1 MYQALYRKYRPKT
14 FEDVVGQ
21 KVIKQTLT
29 NSIINDKISHAYL
42 FTGPRGTGK
51 TSIAKI
57 LAKIVN
63 CESLNNITPCNKC
76 VSCTQINNKQNTDII
91 EIDAASNN
99 GVDEIRELRDKVG
112 LVPSFGK
119 YKVYIIDEVHMLT
132 TAAFNALLKT
142 LEEPPKHIIFILA
155 TTEPHKIPSTILSRC
170 QRFDFKKISVTD
182 IKTRL
187 NYICKEENINIEE
200 EAIELIGKLSDGGM
214 RDSVS
219 LLDQLTAYTT
229 EKITINDVNDVY
241 GTITEKEISNLLV
254 LIFNNK
260 LSETFDL
267 ISKYDEDGKNLTKII
282 ETIIDFL
289 KNTLIYFNSSEYF
302 DNEEKKNLYSKTC
315 DLITEEQIYKTIEIL
330 LDSIKSSKTTN
341 NVKLIFELSIIKIIE
356 LTKEKVV
363 VQKQEKQPEIPVL
376 EEKKKIIT
384 ETKIEKKE
392 TNNKVKENVENLKK
406 IRLNNTLAKFNKQ
419 EFVTFKKDLDNIK
432 ELLMDPDYSS
442 VVSLILDGEL
452 KAKGGQNL
460 LFVYKLKNLEEC
472 FNLSLI
478 DIEKVLKKVFNE
490 NLKPIAIFEE
500 DWEPIKVEFNKHM
513 KSKTN
518 AYEYNEETISLEE
531 IYEIGGK
538 DGYIFARE
546 RVAEKLSKQQ
556 IDDRGCKE
564 IEPRR
569 LKNFLKH
576 EYFSSSTANEIVR
589 LLDRIIDFIREGDGC
604 QGLEEWLFNEQIC

>member
-63 CESLNNITPCNKC
+63 CESLENITPCNKC

-229 EKITINDVNDVY
+229 EKITVNDVNNVY
-241 GTITEKEISNLLV
+241 GTITEKEISDLLT

-315 DLITEEQIYKTIEIL
+315 DLITEDQIYKTIEIL

-363 VQKQEKQPEIPVL
+363 VQKIEKQSEIPVL
-376 EEKKKIIT
+376 EEKKKIVT

-392 TNNKVKENVENLKK
+392 TNTKVKENVEKLKK
-406 IRLNNTLAKFNKQ
+406 IRINNTLAKFNKQ
-419 EFVTFKKDLDNIK
+419 EFVIFKKDLDSIK

-460 LFVYKLKNLEEC
+460 LFVYKLKKLEEC

-478 DIEKVLKKVFNE
+478 DIEKVFSKVFNE
-490 NLKPIAIFEE
+490 DLKPIAVFEE
-500 DWEPIKVEFNKHM
+500 EWEPIKVEFNKHM

-531 IYEIGGK
+531 IYEITK
-538 DGYIFARE
+538 EESI
-546 RVAEKLSKQQ
+546 LNTN
-556 IDDRGCKE
+556 E
-564 IEPRR
+564 IE
-569 LKNFLKH
+569 
-576 EYFSSSTANEIVR
+576 EIFEDMIVY
-589 LLDRIIDFIREGDGC
+589 
-604 QGLEEWLFNEQIC
+604 N

>member
-1 MYQALYRKYRPKT
+1 MYQALYRKYRPKS

-29 NSIINDKISHAYL
+29 NSIVNDKISHAYL

-63 CESLNNITPCNKC
+63 CESLDITTPCNKC
-76 VSCTQINNKQNTDII
+76 VSCTQTNNKQNTDII

-99 GVDEIRELRDKVG
+99 GVDEIRELRDKIG

-170 QRFDFKKISVTD
+170 QRFDFKKISISD

-187 NYICKEENINIEE
+187 DYICKEENINIEE

-229 EKITINDVNDVY
+229 DKITINHVNDVY
-241 GTITEKEISNLLV
+241 GTITDKEICDLLT
-254 LIFNNK
+254 LIYNNK
-260 LSETFDL
+260 LSKTFDQ
-267 ISKYDEDGKNLTKII
+267 ITKYDEDGKNLTKII
-282 ETIIDFL
+282 ETIIEFL
-289 KNTLIYFNSSEYF
+289 KNALIYYNSSEYF
-302 DNEEKKNLYSKTC
+302 DNEEKKMLYSNIC
-315 DLITEEQIYKTIEIL
+315 DLIDEEKIYASIEIF
-330 LDSIKSSKTTN
+330 LDSIKSSKNTN

-356 LTKEKVV
+356 LQKEKVV
-363 VQKQEKQPEIPVL
+363 VQKQVIEKEIPIF
-376 EEKKKIIT
+376 EEKKKIVT
-384 ETKIEKKE
+384 ETKIENKE
-392 TNNKVKENVENLKK
+392 TNHKVKENIEKIKK
-406 IRLNNTLAKFNKQ
+406 IRINNTLSKFNKQ
-419 EFVTFKKDLDNIK
+419 EFITFKKDLDDIK

-452 KAKGGQNL
+452 KAKGAQNL
-460 LFVYKLKNLEEC
+460 LFMYKLKNLEEC
-472 FNLSLI
+472 FNLSLVE
-478 DIEKVLKKVFNE
+478 IEKVLKRVFNE
-490 NLKPIAIFEE
+490 ELKPIAISEE
-500 DWEPIKVEFNKHM
+500 EWEPIKIEFNKHM
-513 KSKTN
+513 KSNTN
-518 AYEYNEETISLEE
+518 AYEYKEEVMSLKE
-531 IYEIGGK
+531 IYDIK
-538 DGYIFARE
+538 
-546 RVAEKLSKQQ
+546 EKES
-556 IDDRGCKE
+556 ISNTNE
-564 IEPRR
+564 IEDM
-569 LKNFLKH
+569 F
-576 EYFSSSTANEIVR
+576 E
-589 LLDRIIDFIREGDGC
+589 DMIIYS
-604 QGLEEWLFNEQIC
+604 

>member
-1 MYQALYRKYRPKT
+1 MYQALYRKYRPKS

-29 NSIINDKISHAYL
+29 NSILNDKISHAYL

-63 CESLNNITPCNKC
+63 CESLENTTPCNKC

-170 QRFDFKKISVTD
+170 QRFDFKKISVND
-182 IKTRL
+182 IKSRL
-187 NYICKEENINIEE
+187 NYICGQENINIEE

-229 EKITINDVNDVY
+229 DKITVNDVNDVY
-241 GTITEKEISNLLV
+241 GTITEQEICDLLC

-267 ISKYDEDGKNLTKII
+267 ITKYDEDGKNLTKII
-282 ETIIDFL
+282 ETIIEFL
-289 KNTLIYFNSSEYF
+289 KNTLIYYNSSEYF
-302 DNEEKKNLYSKTC
+302 DNEEKKKIYSNICNL
-315 DLITEEQIYKTIEIL
+315 INEEQIYKTIEIL
-330 LDSIKSSKTTN
+330 LDSIKSSKNTN
-341 NVKLIFELSIIKIIE
+341 NIKLIFELSIIKIIE
-356 LTKEKVV
+356 IKKEKVI
-363 VQKQEKQPEIPVL
+363 VQKQVVEKEIPIL
-376 EEKKKIIT
+376 EEKKKIVT
-384 ETKIEKKE
+384 ETKHEKKE
-392 TNNKVKENVENLKK
+392 TNDKVKENIENLKK
-406 IRLNNTLAKFNKQ
+406 IRINNTLSKFNKQ
-419 EFVTFKKDLDNIK
+419 EFVTFKKYLDNIK

-478 DIEKVLKKVFNE
+478 EIEKVLKKVFNE
-490 NLKPIAIFEE
+490 ELKPIAISEE
-500 DWEPIKVEFNKHM
+500 EWEPIKVEFNKHM
-513 KSKTN
+513 KSNTN
-518 AYEYNEETISLEE
+518 AYEYKEENMSLKE
-531 IYEIGGK
+531 IYDIK
-538 DGYIFARE
+538 DKESI
-546 RVAEKLSKQQ
+546 SNTN
-556 IDDRGCKE
+556 E
-564 IEPRR
+564 IE
-569 LKNFLKH
+569 NMF
-576 EYFSSSTANEIVR
+576 EEMIVY
-589 LLDRIIDFIREGDGC
+589 
-604 QGLEEWLFNEQIC
+604 N

>member
-1 MYQALYRKYRPKT
+1 MYQALYRKYRPKS

-21 KVIKQTLT
+21 KVIIKTLT
-29 NSIINDKISHAYL
+29 NSIVNDKISHAYL

-63 CESLNNITPCNKC
+63 CESLDHTTPCNKC

-99 GVDEIRELRDKVG
+99 GVDEIRELRDKVS
-112 LVPSFGK
+112 LVPSFGN

-170 QRFDFKKISVTD
+170 QRFDFKKISIND

-187 NYICKEENINIEE
+187 NYICEQENIIIDEDS
-200 EAIELIGKLSDGGM
+200 IELIGKLSDGGM

-229 EKITINDVNDVY
+229 EKITVNDVNDVY
-241 GTITEKEISNLLV
+241 GTITEQEISELLT

-260 LSETFDL
+260 LSNVFDL
-267 ISKYDEDGKNLTKII
+267 ITQYDEDGKNLTKII
-282 ETIIDFL
+282 ETIIEFL
-289 KNTLIYFNSSEYF
+289 KNTLIYYNSSEYF
-302 DNEEKKNLYSKTC
+302 ESEEKKKLYESMC
-315 DLITEEQIYKTIEIL
+315 NLITEDQIYNTIQIL
-330 LDSIKSSKTTN
+330 LDSIKSSKNTN
-341 NVKLIFELSIIKIIE
+341 NVKLIFELSIIKI
-356 LTKEKVV
+356 LNLKKEKVI
-363 VQKQEKQPEIPVL
+363 VQKEVIEPQIQVL
-376 EEKKKIIT
+376 EEKKKIVT

-392 TNNKVKENVENLKK
+392 TNDKVKENIKNLKK
-406 IRLNNTLAKFNKQ
+406 IRINNTLSKFNKQ

-452 KAKGGQNL
+452 KAKGSQNL

-478 DIEKVLKKVFNE
+478 QIEKALKRVFNE
-490 NLKPIAIFEE
+490 DLRPIAVSEE
-500 DWEPIKVEFNKHM
+500 EWEPIKIEFNKHM

-518 AYEYNEETISLEE
+518 AYEYKEETISLKEIYDIKDKETTSNTNEIEE
-531 IYEIGGK
+531 IFE
-538 DGYIFARE
+538 DM
-546 RVAEKLSKQQ
+546 
-556 IDDRGCKE
+556 
-564 IEPRR
+564 
-569 LKNFLKH
+569 
-576 EYFSSSTANEIVR
+576 IVY
-589 LLDRIIDFIREGDGC
+589 
-604 QGLEEWLFNEQIC
+604 N

>member
-63 CESLNNITPCNKC
+63 CESLENITPCNKC

-229 EKITINDVNDVY
+229 EKITVNDVNNVY
-241 GTITEKEISNLLV
+241 GTITEKEISDLLT

-315 DLITEEQIYKTIEIL
+315 DLITEDQIYKTIEIL

-363 VQKQEKQPEIPVL
+363 VQKIEKQSEIPVL
-376 EEKKKIIT
+376 EEKKKIVT

-392 TNNKVKENVENLKK
+392 TNTKVKENVEKLKK
-406 IRLNNTLAKFNKQ
+406 IRINNTLAKFNKQ
-419 EFVTFKKDLDNIK
+419 EFVIFKKDLDSIK

-478 DIEKVLKKVFNE
+478 DIEKIFSKVFNE
-490 NLKPIAIFEE
+490 NLKPIAVFEE
-500 DWEPIKVEFNKHM
+500 EWEPIKVEFNKHM

-531 IYEIGGK
+531 IYEITK
-538 DGYIFARE
+538 EESI
-546 RVAEKLSKQQ
+546 SNTN
-556 IDDRGCKE
+556 E
-564 IEPRR
+564 IE
-569 LKNFLKH
+569 
-576 EYFSSSTANEIVR
+576 EIFEDMIVY
-589 LLDRIIDFIREGDGC
+589 
-604 QGLEEWLFNEQIC
+604 N

>member
-1 MYQALYRKYRPKT
+1 MYQALYRKYRPKS

-29 NSIINDKISHAYL
+29 NSILNDKISHAYL

-63 CESLNNITPCNKC
+63 CESLENTTPCNKC
-76 VSCTQINNKQNTDII
+76 VSCTQINDKQNTDII

-170 QRFDFKKISVTD
+170 QRFDFKKISISD

-187 NYICKEENINIEE
+187 NYICEQENINIDE

-229 EKITINDVNDVY
+229 DKITVNDVNDVY
-241 GTITEKEISNLLV
+241 GTITDKEICDLLI

-267 ISKYDEDGKNLTKII
+267 ITKYDEDGKNLTKII
-282 ETIIDFL
+282 ETIIEFL
-289 KNTLIYFNSSEYF
+289 KNTLIYYNSSDYF
-302 DNEEKKNLYSKTC
+302 DNEDKKILYSKIC
-315 DLITEEQIYKTIEIL
+315 DLITEEQIYKSIEIL
-330 LDSIKSSKTTN
+330 LDSIKSSKNTN

-356 LTKEKVV
+356 IKKEKVII
-363 VQKQEKQPEIPVL
+363 QKQVIEQQIPVL
-376 EEKKKIIT
+376 EEKKKIVT
-384 ETKIEKKE
+384 EIKHEKKE
-392 TNNKVKENVENLKK
+392 TNDEVKENIEKLKQ
-406 IRLNNTLAKFNKQ
+406 IRINNTLSKFNKQ
-419 EFVTFKKDLDNIK
+419 EFVTFKKHLDNIK

-452 KAKGGQNL
+452 KAKGSQNL

-490 NLKPIAIFEE
+490 ELKPIAVSEE
-500 DWEPIKVEFNKHM
+500 EWEPIKVEFNKHI
-513 KSKTN
+513 KLKTN
-518 AYEYNEETISLEE
+518 AYEYKEEVMSLKEIYDIKDKEYVSNTNEIEE
-531 IYEIGGK
+531 IFE
-538 DGYIFARE
+538 DM
-546 RVAEKLSKQQ
+546 
-556 IDDRGCKE
+556 
-564 IEPRR
+564 
-569 LKNFLKH
+569 
-576 EYFSSSTANEIVR
+576 IVYS
-589 LLDRIIDFIREGDGC
+589 
-604 QGLEEWLFNEQIC
+604 

>member
-29 NSIINDKISHAYL
+29 NSIINNKISHAYL

-57 LAKIVN
+57 LSKIVN
-63 CESLNNITPCNKC
+63 CESLENTTPCDKC
-76 VSCTQINNKQNTDII
+76 VSCTQLNNKQNTDII

-182 IKTRL
+182 IKFRL
-187 NYICKEENINIEE
+187 VYICEQENINIEE

-229 EKITINDVNDVY
+229 DKITVNDVIDVY
-241 GTITEKEISNLLV
+241 GTITEKEICDLLS

-260 LSETFDL
+260 LSEVFDL
-267 ISKYDEDGKNLTKII
+267 ISRYDEDGKNLTKII
-282 ETIIDFL
+282 ETVIEFL
-289 KNTLIYFNSSEYF
+289 KNTLIYCNSSEYF
-302 DNEEKKNLYSKTC
+302 GNEEKKNLYSKTC

-341 NVKLIFELSIIKIIE
+341 NIKLIFELSIIKIIE

-363 VQKQEKQPEIPVL
+363 VQKTEKQSEIPVL
-376 EEKKKIIT
+376 EEKKKIVT

-392 TNNKVKENVENLKK
+392 TNAKVKENVENLKK
-406 IRLNNTLAKFNKQ
+406 IRINNTLAKFNKQ
-419 EFVTFKKDLDNIK
+419 EFVTFKKNLDNIK

-452 KAKGGQNL
+452 KAKGGKNL

-478 DIEKVLKKVFNE
+478 DIEKVFRKVFNE
-490 NLKPIAIFEE
+490 DLKPIAIFEE
-500 DWEPIKVEFNKHM
+500 EWEPIKIEFNKHM

-518 AYEYNEETISLEE
+518 AYEYNEEIISLEE
-531 IYEIGGK
+531 IYEITKEESVSGTN
-538 DGYIFARE
+538 
-546 RVAEKLSKQQ
+546 
-556 IDDRGCKE
+556 E
-564 IEPRR
+564 IE
-569 LKNFLKH
+569 KFF
-576 EYFSSSTANEIVR
+576 EDMIVY
-589 LLDRIIDFIREGDGC
+589 
-604 QGLEEWLFNEQIC
+604 N

>member
-63 CESLNNITPCNKC
+63 CESLDNITPCNKC

-229 EKITINDVNDVY
+229 EKITVNDVNDVY
-241 GTITEKEISNLLV
+241 GTITKKEISDLLT

-267 ISKYDEDGKNLTKII
+267 ITKYDEDGKNLTKII

-363 VQKQEKQPEIPVL
+363 VQKQEKQSEIPVL

-406 IRLNNTLAKFNKQ
+406 IRVNNTLAKFNKQ
-419 EFVTFKKDLDNIK
+419 EFVTFKKNLDNIK

-452 KAKGGQNL
+452 KAKGNQNL

-478 DIEKVLKKVFNE
+478 DIEKVFRKVFNE
-490 NLKPIAIFEE
+490 DLKPIAIFEE
-500 DWEPIKVEFNKHM
+500 EWEPIKVEFNKHM

-531 IYEIGGK
+531 IYEITK
-538 DGYIFARE
+538 EESI
-546 RVAEKLSKQQ
+546 SNTN
-556 IDDRGCKE
+556 E
-564 IEPRR
+564 IE
-569 LKNFLKH
+569 
-576 EYFSSSTANEIVR
+576 EIFEDMIVY
-589 LLDRIIDFIREGDGC
+589 
-604 QGLEEWLFNEQIC
+604 N

>member
-1 MYQALYRKYRPKT
+1 MYQALYRKYRPKS

-29 NSIINDKISHAYL
+29 NSIINDRINHAYL

-63 CESLNNITPCNKC
+63 CESLEITTPCNKC

-170 QRFDFKKISVTD
+170 QRFDFKKISVND

-187 NYICKEENINIEE
+187 NYICKQENIIIDE

-219 LLDQLTAYTT
+219 LLDQLTAYTND
-229 EKITINDVNDVY
+229 KITINDVNDVY
-241 GTITEKEISNLLV
+241 GTITEQEICDLLI
-254 LIFNNK
+254 LIYNNK
-260 LSETFDL
+260 LSEIFDL
-267 ISKYDEDGKNLTKII
+267 ITKYDEDGKNLTKII
-282 ETIIDFL
+282 ETIIEFL
-289 KNTLIYFNSSEYF
+289 KNTLIYYNSSEYF
-302 DNEEKKNLYSKTC
+302 ESEEKKKLYCKICNL
-315 DLITEEQIYKTIEIL
+315 INEEQIYKSIEIL
-330 LDSIKSSKTTN
+330 LDTIKSSKNTN
-341 NVKLIFELSIIKIIE
+341 NIKLIFELSIIKIIE
-356 LTKEKVV
+356 LKKEKAIF
-363 VQKQEKQPEIPVL
+363 QNKIIDKEIPIL
-376 EEKKKIIT
+376 EEKKRIIT

-392 TNNKVKENVENLKK
+392 TNTKIKENIQKLKQLR
-406 IRLNNTLAKFNKQ
+406 INNTLSKFNKQ
-419 EFVTFKKDLDNIK
+419 ELIKFKNDLDNIK
-432 ELLMDPDYSS
+432 ELLMDPDHSS
-442 VVSLILDGEL
+442 IVSLLLDGEL
-452 KAKGGQNL
+452 KAKGSNNL
-460 LFVYKLKNLEEC
+460 IFMYKIKNLEEC

-478 DIEKVLKKVFNE
+478 EIQKTLKKVFNKD
-490 NLKPIAIFEE
+490 LKPIAISEE
-500 DWEPIKVEFNKHM
+500 EWEPIKIEFNKHM
-513 KSKTN
+513 KSNTN
-518 AYEYNEETISLEE
+518 VYEYKEEVMSLKEIYDIKEKESNSNTNEIEE
-531 IYEIGGK
+531 IFE
-538 DGYIFARE
+538 DM
-546 RVAEKLSKQQ
+546 
-556 IDDRGCKE
+556 
-564 IEPRR
+564 
-569 LKNFLKH
+569 
-576 EYFSSSTANEIVR
+576 IVY
-589 LLDRIIDFIREGDGC
+589 
-604 QGLEEWLFNEQIC
+604 N

>member
-1 MYQALYRKYRPKT
+1 MYQALYRKYRPKS
-14 FEDVVGQ
+14 FEDIVGQ
-21 KVIKQTLT
+21 KIIKQTLT
-29 NSIINDKISHAYL
+29 NSIVNDKISHAYL

-63 CESLNNITPCNKC
+63 CESLENITPCNKC

-170 QRFDFKKISVTD
+170 QRFDFKKISIKD

-187 NYICKEENINIEE
+187 NYICEKENISIEE

-229 EKITINDVNDVY
+229 EKITVNDVNDVY
-241 GTITEKEISNLLV
+241 GTITENEINDLLT

-260 LSETFDL
+260 LSEIFDL

-282 ETIIDFL
+282 EIVIEFL
-289 KNTLIYFNSSEYF
+289 KNTLIYCNSSEYF
-302 DNEEKKNLYSKTC
+302 ENEEKKKLYSNIC
-315 DLITEEQIYKTIEIL
+315 NLITEEQIYKTIEIL
-330 LDSIKSSKTTN
+330 LDAIKSSKNTN
-341 NVKLIFELSIIKIIE
+341 NIKLIFELSIIKIIE
-356 LTKEKVV
+356 LKKEKIT
-363 VQKQEKQPEIPVL
+363 VQNQVIEKEVPIL
-376 EEKKKIIT
+376 EEKKKIVT
-384 ETKIEKKE
+384 EKKFEKQETNDKVKEKIEKIKQ
-392 TNNKVKENVENLKK
+392 
-406 IRLNNTLAKFNKQ
+406 IRINNTLSRFNKQ
-419 EFVTFKKDLDNIK
+419 EFVIFKKNLDNIK

-452 KAKGGQNL
+452 KAKGSQNL
-460 LFVYKLKNLEEC
+460 LFMYKNKNLEEC

-478 DIEKVLKKVFNE
+478 HIEMVLKKVFKE
-490 NLKPIAIFEE
+490 ELKPIAVSEE
-500 DWEPIKVEFNKHM
+500 EWEPIKVEFNKHM

-518 AYEYNEETISLEE
+518 AYEYKEETISLEE
-531 IYEIGGK
+531 IFEIK
-538 DGYIFARE
+538 N
-546 RVAEKLSKQQ
+546 EKSVSSTN
-556 IDDRGCKE
+556 E
-564 IEPRR
+564 IE
-569 LKNFLKH
+569 
-576 EYFSSSTANEIVR
+576 EIFEDMIVY
-589 LLDRIIDFIREGDGC
+589 
-604 QGLEEWLFNEQIC
+604 N

>member
-1 MYQALYRKYRPKT
+1 MYQALYRKYRPKS

-21 KVIKQTLT
+21 KVIIKTLT
-29 NSIINDKISHAYL
+29 NSIVNDKISHAYL

-63 CESLNNITPCNKC
+63 CESLDYTTPCNKC

-99 GVDEIRELRDKVG
+99 GVDEIRELRDKVS

-170 QRFDFKKISVTD
+170 QRFDFKKISIND

-187 NYICKEENINIEE
+187 TYICEQENINIEE

-229 EKITINDVNDVY
+229 EKITVNDVNDVY
-241 GTITEKEISNLLV
+241 GTITEQEISELLT

-260 LSETFDL
+260 LSDVFDL
-267 ISKYDEDGKNLTKII
+267 ITQYDEDGKNLTKII
-282 ETIIDFL
+282 ETIIEFL
-289 KNTLIYFNSSEYF
+289 KNTLIYYNSSEYF
-302 DNEEKKNLYSKTC
+302 ENEEKKKLYEKMC
-315 DLITEEQIYKTIEIL
+315 NLITEEQIYNTIEIL
-330 LDSIKSSKTTN
+330 LDSIKSSKNTN
-341 NVKLIFELSIIKIIE
+341 NVKLIFELSIIKI
-356 LTKEKVV
+356 LNLKKEKVI
-363 VQKQEKQPEIPVL
+363 VQKNVIEPQIQVL
-376 EEKKKIIT
+376 EEKKKIVT
-384 ETKIEKKE
+384 ETKHEKKE
-392 TNNKVKENVENLKK
+392 TNDKIKKNIENLKK
-406 IRLNNTLAKFNKQ
+406 IRINNTLSKFNKQ
-419 EFVTFKKDLDNIK
+419 EFITFKKDLDNIK

-452 KAKGGQNL
+452 KAKGAQNL

-478 DIEKVLKKVFNE
+478 EIEKALKRVFNE
-490 NLKPIAIFEE
+490 ELKPIAVSEE
-500 DWEPIKVEFNKHM
+500 EWEPIKIEFNKHM
-513 KSKTN
+513 KSNTN
-518 AYEYNEETISLEE
+518 AYEYKEETISLKE
-531 IYEIGGK
+531 IYDIK
-538 DGYIFARE
+538 DKENI
-546 RVAEKLSKQQ
+546 STTN
-556 IDDRGCKE
+556 E
-564 IEPRR
+564 IEDI
-569 LKNFLKH
+569 F
-576 EYFSSSTANEIVR
+576 EDMIVYS
-589 LLDRIIDFIREGDGC
+589 
-604 QGLEEWLFNEQIC
+604 

>member
-1 MYQALYRKYRPKT
+1 MYQALYRKYRPKK

-21 KVIKQTLT
+21 KVIIKTLT
-29 NSIINDKISHAYL
+29 NSILNDKISHAYL

-63 CESLNNITPCNKC
+63 CESLNHTTPCNKC

-99 GVDEIRELRDKVG
+99 GVDEIRELRDKVN

-170 QRFDFKKISVTD
+170 QRFDFKKISIND

-187 NYICKEENINIEE
+187 TYICEQENINIDEDS
-200 EAIELIGKLSDGGM
+200 IELIGKLSDGGM

-229 EKITINDVNDVY
+229 EKITVNDVNDVY
-241 GTITEKEISNLLV
+241 GTITDEEISELLT

-260 LSETFDL
+260 LNNVFDL
-267 ISKYDEDGKNLTKII
+267 ITKYDEDGKNLTKII
-282 ETIIDFL
+282 ETIIEFL

-302 DNEEKKNLYSKTC
+302 DNEEKKKLYENMC
-315 DLITEEQIYKTIEIL
+315 NLITEDQIYNTIEIL
-330 LDSIKSSKTTN
+330 LDSIKSSKNTN
-341 NVKLIFELSIIKIIE
+341 NVKLIFELSIIKI
-356 LTKEKVV
+356 LNFKKEKVV
-363 VQKQEKQPEIPVL
+363 VQKDVIEPKIPIL
-376 EEKKKIIT
+376 EKKKRIVT
-384 ETKIEKKE
+384 ETKHEKKE
-392 TNNKVKENVENLKK
+392 TTNKVKENIENLKK
-406 IRLNNTLAKFNKQ
+406 IRINNTLSKFNKQ
-419 EFVTFKKDLDNIK
+419 EFVTFKKDLENIK

-452 KAKGGQNL
+452 KAKGSQNL

-478 DIEKVLKKVFNE
+478 DIEKALKRVFNE
-490 NLKPIAIFEE
+490 ELKPIAVSEE
-500 DWEPIKVEFNKHM
+500 EWEPIKVEFNKHM

-518 AYEYNEETISLEE
+518 AYEYKEEAISLKEIYDMKDKETTSNTNEIEE
-531 IYEIGGK
+531 IFE
-538 DGYIFARE
+538 DM
-546 RVAEKLSKQQ
+546 
-556 IDDRGCKE
+556 
-564 IEPRR
+564 
-569 LKNFLKH
+569 
-576 EYFSSSTANEIVR
+576 IVY
-589 LLDRIIDFIREGDGC
+589 
-604 QGLEEWLFNEQIC
+604 N

>member
-1 MYQALYRKYRPKT
+1 MYQALYRKYRPKS

-21 KVIKQTLT
+21 KVIKQTLI
-29 NSIINDKISHAYL
+29 NSVVNDKISHAYL

-51 TSIAKI
+51 TSVAKI

-63 CESLNNITPCNKC
+63 CESLENITPCDNC

-99 GVDEIRELRDKVG
+99 GVDEIRELRDKVS

-187 NYICKEENINIEE
+187 NYICDQEKINIEE
-200 EAIELIGKLSDGGM
+200 EAIELIGNLSDGGM

-229 EKITINDVNDVY
+229 EKITVNDVNDVY
-241 GTITEKEISNLLV
+241 GTITEQEICELLI

-260 LSETFDL
+260 LSEIFEL
-267 ISKYDEDGKNLTKII
+267 ITKYDEDGKNLTKII
-282 ETIIDFL
+282 ETIIEFL
-289 KNTLIYFNSSEYF
+289 KNTLIYFNSSNYF
-302 DNEEKKNLYSKTC
+302 DNDEKKKIYSSIC
-315 DLITEEQIYKTIEIL
+315 DLITEDQIYKTIEIL
-330 LDSIKSSKTTN
+330 LDSIKSSKNTN

-363 VQKQEKQPEIPVL
+363 GQKQVIEHEIPVL

-384 ETKIEKKE
+384 ERISEKKQ
-392 TNNKVKENVENLKK
+392 TNDKIKKNIENLKK
-406 IRLNNTLAKFNKQ
+406 IRINNTLSKFNKQ
-419 EFVTFKKDLDNIK
+419 EFVAFKKDLDNVK

-442 VVSLILDGEL
+442 VVSLMLDGEL
-452 KAKGGQNL
+452 KAKGSQNL

-478 DIEKVLKKVFNE
+478 DIEKVLKSVFNE
-490 NLKPIAIFEE
+490 ELKPIAVSEE
-500 DWEPIKVEFNKHM
+500 EWEPIKVEFNKYM

-518 AYEYNEETISLEE
+518 AYEYKEEVMSLKEIYDIKEKENTSNINEIEE
-531 IYEIGGK
+531 IFE
-538 DGYIFARE
+538 DM
-546 RVAEKLSKQQ
+546 
-556 IDDRGCKE
+556 
-564 IEPRR
+564 
-569 LKNFLKH
+569 
-576 EYFSSSTANEIVR
+576 IVYS
-589 LLDRIIDFIREGDGC
+589 
-604 QGLEEWLFNEQIC
+604 

>member
-1 MYQALYRKYRPKT
+1 MYQALYRKYRPKS
-14 FEDVVGQ
+14 FEDIVGQ
-21 KVIKQTLT
+21 KIIKQTLT
-29 NSIINDKISHAYL
+29 NSIVNDKISHAYL

-63 CESLNNITPCNKC
+63 CESLENITPCNKC
-76 VSCTQINNKQNTDII
+76 VSCTQINNKHNTDII
-91 EIDAASNN
+91 EMDAASNY

-170 QRFDFKKISVTD
+170 QRFDFKKISIKD

-187 NYICKEENINIEE
+187 NYICEKENISIEE

-229 EKITINDVNDVY
+229 EKITVNDVNDVY
-241 GTITEKEISNLLV
+241 GTITENEINDLLT

-260 LSETFDL
+260 LSEIFDL
-267 ISKYDEDGKNLTKII
+267 ISKYDGDGKNLTKII
-282 ETIIDFL
+282 EIVIEFL
-289 KNTLIYFNSSEYF
+289 KNTLIYCNSSEYF
-302 DNEEKKNLYSKTC
+302 ENEEKKKLYSNIC
-315 DLITEEQIYKTIEIL
+315 NLITEEQIYKTIEIL
-330 LDSIKSSKTTN
+330 LDAIKSSKTTN
-341 NVKLIFELSIIKIIE
+341 NIKLIFELSIIKIIE
-356 LTKEKVV
+356 LKKEKIT
-363 VQKQEKQPEIPVL
+363 VQNQVIEKEVPIL
-376 EEKKKIIT
+376 EEKKKIVT
-384 ETKIEKKE
+384 EKKFKKQETNDKVKEKIEKIKQ
-392 TNNKVKENVENLKK
+392 
-406 IRLNNTLAKFNKQ
+406 IRINNTLSRFNKQ
-419 EFVTFKKDLDNIK
+419 EFVIFKKNLDNIK

-452 KAKGGQNL
+452 KAKGSQNL
-460 LFVYKLKNLEEC
+460 LFMYKNKNLEEC

-478 DIEKVLKKVFNE
+478 HIEMVLKKVFKE
-490 NLKPIAIFEE
+490 ELKPIAVSEE
-500 DWEPIKVEFNKHM
+500 EWEPIKVEFNKHM

-518 AYEYNEETISLEE
+518 AYEYKEETISLEE
-531 IYEIGGK
+531 IFEIK
-538 DGYIFARE
+538 N
-546 RVAEKLSKQQ
+546 EKSVSSTN
-556 IDDRGCKE
+556 E
-564 IEPRR
+564 IE
-569 LKNFLKH
+569 
-576 EYFSSSTANEIVR
+576 EIFEDMIVY
-589 LLDRIIDFIREGDGC
+589 
-604 QGLEEWLFNEQIC
+604 N